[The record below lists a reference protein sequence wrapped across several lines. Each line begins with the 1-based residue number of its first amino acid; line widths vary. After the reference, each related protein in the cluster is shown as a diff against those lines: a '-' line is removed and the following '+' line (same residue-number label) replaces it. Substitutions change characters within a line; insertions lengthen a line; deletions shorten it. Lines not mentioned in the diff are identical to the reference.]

1 MKVTREQILAKAREH
16 FASTGFRK
24 TSLAAIAS
32 DLGVVKGAL
41 YYHIP
46 GGKQEMADL
55 CMQALEEELLAAM
68 TEAVRACADPCD
80 ALRAAVNA
88 KVGVLDALR
97 QELSLGREVS
107 EEIKHMVTSE
117 KRDFHH
123 REVKLFEEILVS
135 GQERGAFRSLQSPRA
150 VAKVIQAIVRHF
162 EMSDAFAESD
172 EDKTADLT
180 IELILEGLKARE
192 VSGAQAP
199 DPTKLPKEG

>member
-24 TSLAAIAS
+24 TSLSAIAS

-55 CMQALEEELLAAM
+55 CMQALEEELLSSMTAA
-68 TEAVRACADPCD
+68 ARSRVDPCD
-80 ALRAAVNA
+80 ALRAVVSA

-97 QELSLGREVS
+97 RELSLSREVS
-107 EEIKHMVTSE
+107 EEIKHIVTSE

-123 REVKLFEEILVS
+123 REVELFEEILVS
-135 GQERGAFRSLQSPRA
+135 GQEGGAFRSLQSPRA
-150 VAKVIQAIVRHF
+150 VARVIQAIVRHF
-162 EMSDAFAESD
+162 EMSDAFAEND
-172 EDKTADLT
+172 DDKTGDLT

-192 VSGAQAP
+192 LSGA
-199 DPTKLPKEG
+199 EH